1 MRSTLLSSRSTHFFR
16 LYNGVNPSGV
26 RHIFYDMISQVS
38 LSRDDVVFAVL
49 EVPVSLQIC
58 FLARGELSY
67 HQDVNVPL
75 VGPRTC
81 DQKLTP
87 CLSCSRFL
95 FGCAASLYL
104 TGLWNVC
111 GWMLMSMLQNKMVLQ
126 TCSLWRFGIRVV
138 FFVIRVQQRTVE
150 PFPQDAGSGLSR
162 PTILLFVVV
171 VAMRKEILSPASN
184 PTISTVCVLDG

>member
-150 PFPQDAGSGLSR
+150 PFPPGCRFGSLE
-162 PTILLFVVV
+162 TYD
-171 VAMRKEILSPASN
+171 SPLRRCGCHAKGNFKS
-184 PTISTVCVLDG
+184 CVQPNDFYSMCS